1 MQLTKQQ
8 HKQTTL
14 NYLNNNNILYYI
26 INNIIISF
34 PKTSPQLDNL
44 HCPHTKLI
52 ENYNNQII
60 LIHIY

>member
-1 MQLTKQQ
+1 MHYTKQQ

-34 PKTSPQLDNL
+34 PKTSPQLENL

-52 ENYNNQII
+52 TNYNNQII
-60 LIHIY
+60 LIHNY